1 MRYRVGVV
9 IVSRNHAKYIRD
21 AIASLEAQEGVDL
34 VIRLG
39 DNASEDGTL
48 AIAKEAIAASGRFDD
63 VAYLEGDGDGWSDL
77 FRRAILAMPRG
88 LDGITLISGDDLYRP
103 NVLARFVELLHGN
116 FDKPPLV
123 VTGLLRKVT
132 EQLAPMA
139 WFYAHRPGGAG
150 VRVGRSARHPRADR
164 LYRPDDGHVHP
175 RALEVAA
182 EYLEGLQY
190 VDDAA
195 IFAALCELEGNILHV
210 PVHLSDYRQHVS
222 SASQSRRVD
231 VHADTLRVFDR
242 LRQRT
247 GIDLDNARDRSRRSL
262 LMELGL
268 VVARR
273 DQWKKFPYAFDAAV
287 ADWMTSGPGAAQ
299 AARDAGAF
307 AEGLLR
313 GAVRLVRA
321 PGGGGGSGSS
331 QSVSERVGQASAR
344 LPHPLGPPLPKVGE
358 DPRSRSSPSPA
369 GRGVGMRV
377 PSLLPALL
385 PRVNSATTRT
395 TSRASLSLRCG
406 PIGRL
411 SISAPRSVAIGSAPG
426 SGNPA
431 RYAPE
436 RCGGVG

>member
-1 MRYRVGVV
+1 MRYRIGVV
-9 IVSRNHAKYIRD
+9 IVARNHAKYIRD
-21 AIASLEAQEGVDL
+21 CIASLEAQESVDL

-48 AIAKEAIAASGRFDD
+48 AIAREAIAASGRFDD
-63 VAYLEGDGDGWSDL
+63 VAYFEGDGDGWSDL
-77 FRRAILAMPRG
+77 FRRAILALPRG

-103 NVLARFVELLHGN
+103 NVLGRFVELLHGS

-132 EQLAPMA
+132 EELAPMQ

-150 VRVGRSARHPRADR
+150 AYASGDPLDILVQTGTTVPMMGMFT
-164 LYRPDDGHVHP
+164 P

-182 EYLEGLQY
+182 EYLEGLKY

-195 IFAALCELEGNILHV
+195 IFAALCELEGSILHV
-210 PVHLSDYRQHVS
+210 PVHMSDYRQHVS

-242 LRQRT
+242 LRRRT
-247 GIDLDNARDRSRRSL
+247 GIDLDHARDRSRRSL

-287 ADWMTSGPGAAQ
+287 ADWMASRPGAAQ

-307 AEGLLR
+307 AEGLIR

-321 PGGGGGSGSS
+321 PGGGWRIG
-331 QSVSERVGQASAR
+331 AR
-344 LPHPLGPPLPKVGE
+344 
-358 DPRSRSSPSPA
+358 
-369 GRGVGMRV
+369 GR
-377 PSLLPALL
+377 
-385 PRVNSATTRT
+385 
-395 TSRASLSLRCG
+395 
-406 PIGRL
+406 
-411 SISAPRSVAIGSAPG
+411 
-426 SGNPA
+426 
-431 RYAPE
+431 
-436 RCGGVG
+436 